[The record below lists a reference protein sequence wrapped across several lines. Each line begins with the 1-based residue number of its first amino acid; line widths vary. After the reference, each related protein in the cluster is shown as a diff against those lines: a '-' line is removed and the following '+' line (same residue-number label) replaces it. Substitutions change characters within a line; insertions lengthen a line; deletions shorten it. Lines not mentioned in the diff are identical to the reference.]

1 MQNTGVTA
9 FFPSKAVAKN
19 ANSVNGKNVNS
30 PIVGLF
36 GGKLLLPSVYLRIQF
51 PEEKR
56 KTLKHCK
63 PFAAQ
68 FVQLTPPVFIWLV
81 LVFQQSSSPFNL
93 VCEHSAILARWG
105 FQHSKI
111 EVRN

>member
-1 MQNTGVTA
+1 MHPGFPICISSAGVKKTEKKSRTPVSLL

-51 PEEKR
+51 PGEK
-56 KTLKHCK
+56 KKNPETLQTIRHTVCTADATRFHLVGFSF
-63 PFAAQ
+63 PAVVFA
-68 FVQLTPPVFIWLV
+68 F
-81 LVFQQSSSPFNL
+81 
-93 VCEHSAILARWG
+93 
-105 FQHSKI
+105 
-111 EVRN
+111 

>member
-1 MQNTGVTA
+1 MPNTGA
-9 FFPSKAVAKN
+9 LLFSPSKAVAKN

-51 PEEKR
+51 PGEKKKK
-56 KTLKHCK
+56 KTQKHCK

-93 VCEHSAILARWG
+93 VCEHSACHTGQMGIPA
-105 FQHSKI
+105 F
-111 EVRN
+111 EN